1 MAISKNPFSLYFPI
15 KLGCLNIFIFIDEN
29 LFVKDEECLSR
40 PHSHH
45 TYEIRYNENGHCSQV
60 INGTPLKVNEH
71 EVLLVRPGEYHYQT
85 FSENNRT
92 ASQYSL
98 RFRIEALSKSAPPYQ
113 QTAYRKFLDILQKSR
128 LVHDKKDVF
137 PHLFRNLKN
146 EMLEKETGYIYNLQL
161 LSTLILTEF
170 IRYTG
175 HPIDAI
181 FPPED
186 IKYRG
191 LMITK
196 MEQFFSWKY
205 VDNVKIQDLADDIMV
220 SKRQAA
226 RILHQIYGMSFSQKM
241 TEVRLQHA
249 AYQLKNTDLKTEDI
263 SERCGF
269 NNSSYFYMSFR
280 KKYNMTPSEF
290 RNNHNIL
297 PDTESED
304 SLPTQSFFEG
314 EDQNVE

>member
-15 KLGCLNIFIFIDEN
+15 KLGCLNIFVFIDEN
-29 LFVKDEECLSR
+29 LWAKDEERFSR

-45 TYEIRYNENGHCSQV
+45 TYEIRYNEKGHCSSV
-60 INGTPLKVNEH
+60 INGAPVSVKEG
-71 EVLLVRPGEYHYQT
+71 EVLLVRPGEYHYQPV
-85 FSENNRT
+85 SDANKT
-92 ASQYSL
+92 ASQYSV
-98 RFRIEALSKSAPPYQ
+98 RFRIDVLSGNAPTYQ
-113 QTAYRKFLDILQKSR
+113 QTAYRRFFDSLQKTRVVS
-128 LVHDKKDVF
+128 DEKDVF
-137 PHLFRNLKN
+137 SYLFRSLKN
-146 EMLEKETGYIYNLQL
+146 EMLEKEPGYIYNLQH

-175 HPIDAI
+175 QQIDVI

-196 MEQFFSWKY
+196 MEQFFSWRY
-205 VDNVKIQDLADDIMV
+205 ADNVKIQDLADDIMV

-226 RILHQIYGMSFSQKM
+226 RILQQIYGMSFSQKM

-249 AYQLKNTDLKTEDI
+249 AYQLKNTDLKTEEI

-280 KKYNMTPSEF
+280 KKYDMTPSEF
-290 RNNHNIL
+290 RKNQSIPADAEVAERL
-297 PDTESED
+297 PS
-304 SLPTQSFFEG
+304 PSFFEG
-314 EDQNVE
+314 EDDNAD

>member
-1 MAISKNPFSLYFPI
+1 M
-15 KLGCLNIFIFIDEN
+15 LNIFIFIDEN
-29 LFVKDEECLSR
+29 LFAADEECLSH

-45 TYEIRYNENGHCSQV
+45 TYELRYNENGHCSLV
-60 INGTPLKVNEH
+60 INGAAITVGRN
-71 EVLLVRPGEYHYQT
+71 EVLLVNPGEYHYQPLPDT
-85 FSENNRT
+85 DRT

-98 RFRIEALSKSAPPYQ
+98 RFRIEALPKNAPAYQ
-113 QTAYRKFLDILQKSR
+113 QNAYQRFLDILQKTR
-128 LVHDKKDVF
+128 LVRDKKEVF
-137 PHLFRNLKN
+137 RHLFQSLKT

-175 HPIDAI
+175 YPIHAI

-196 MEQFFSWKY
+196 LEQFFSWKY
-205 VDNVKIQDLADDIMV
+205 VNDVKIQDLADDIMV

-263 SERCGF
+263 SEQCGF

-290 RNNHNIL
+290 RKNQDIL
-297 PDTESED
+297 PDTGAAEELSVPD
-304 SLPTQSFFEG
+304 ALKG
-314 EDQNVE
+314 ENINVE